1 VVDDLSDA
9 PDRSRLQ
16 RFEIRT
22 AIPLL
27 VLSLA
32 IIPLLIA
39 PVIFEL
45 SKTAET
51 MLLAADWTIWGVFVV
66 EYGIRLYLAEAKS
79 KFVRKNKL
87 DLVVI
92 LLPFL
97 RPLRVVRSARAMRV
111 LRAARAATFL
121 GRGLNAAREILTRHK
136 LHYAIA
142 FTAVVMLAAGVLV
155 DSLESEVASGNI
167 KSFGDAMWWAAGT
180 VTTVGF
186 GDKFPV
192 TTAGR
197 AVGAALMIMGISLFG
212 FLAGSLVSYFL
223 DDRDKGTTEPNLA
236 DIDSRLRRIETLLE
250 VQARPS
256 RVRSQ
261 MPGE

>member
-1 VVDDLSDA
+1 MSTVDG
-9 PDRSRLQ
+9 RTRLQ
-16 RFEIRT
+16 RFELRT

-32 IIPLLIA
+32 IIPLLII

-45 SKTAET
+45 SPTADH
-51 MLLAADWTIWGVFVV
+51 LLLVIDWCIWAVFLG
-66 EYGIRLYLAEAKS
+66 EYSVRFYLADRKA
-79 KFVRKNKL
+79 KFVRSNKL

-111 LRAARAATFL
+111 LRAARAASFL

-136 LHYAIA
+136 LHYATAI
-142 FTAVVMLAAGVLV
+142 TAVVMLAAAILV
-155 DSLESEVASGNI
+155 DSLESQVAAGNI
-167 KSFGDAMWWAAGT
+167 KSFPDAIWWAAGT

-186 GDKFPV
+186 GDKFPI
-192 TTAGR
+192 TAGGR
-197 AVGAALMIMGISLFG
+197 AVGVGLMIMGISLFG

-223 DDRDKGTTEPNLA
+223 DDRDKGSAEPNLA
-236 DIDSRLRRIETLLE
+236 DIDSRLQRIERLLE
-250 VQARPS
+250 MQASPS
-256 RVRSQ
+256 GARTE